1 VLWHLATGEYQK
13 STRGAKMMTIEAIRI
28 ALRDRRISMVA
39 EATGLHYNTIR
50 GVRDNEAANPSYKV
64 LKALSDYLEGSSNG

>member
-1 VLWHLATGEYQK
+1 
-13 STRGAKMMTIEAIRI
+13 MMTIEAIRL

-50 GVRDNEAANPSYKV
+50 GVRDNEDANPSYKV
-64 LKALSDYLEGSSNG
+64 LKALSDYLEGAANG

>member
-1 VLWHLATGEYQK
+1 VWHLATEKYQK
-13 STRGAKMMTIEAIRI
+13 STRGSKMMTIEAIRL

-50 GVRDNEAANPSYKV
+50 GVRDNEDANPSYKV
-64 LKALSDYLEGSSNG
+64 LKALSDYLEGSANG

>member
-1 VLWHLATGEYQK
+1 
-13 STRGAKMMTIEAIRI
+13 MMTIEAIRL

-50 GVRDNEAANPSYKV
+50 GVRDSNVANPSYRV
-64 LKALSDYLEGSSNG
+64 LKALSNYLEGFANG